1 MAPPAKGPDRSEQ
14 QARKE
19 YVKDRQKLVFR
30 FCGIALAVILVIAL
44 LGYFGV
50 FGLIAPHTVENQKNN
65 FGVTAPCAPSGS
77 KALSSSNITLEVLNG
92 TSNSG
97 LADAVGEA
105 LYFRGFNVD
114 GIGDANNSSVAHT
127 TIYAGKNA
135 LAAAYTLRAQLTS
148 SILELDNSTGNDVIL
163 VIGNDFYDLKP
174 ASSVTLK
181 EGQALSSIQGC
192 KVASQIQDSPT
203 LSEIGE
209 VVGPLS

>member
-1 MAPPAKGPDRSEQ
+1 MAPNGPDRSEQ

-50 FGLIAPHTVENQKNN
+50 FGMIVPHAVKNQKNN
-65 FGVTAPCAPSGS
+65 FGVTAPCAPAGS
-77 KALSSSNITLEVLNG
+77 KALSTSNITLEVLNG
-92 TSNSG
+92 TTKSG

-105 LYFRGFNVD
+105 LYFRGFNVA
-114 GIGDANNSSVAHT
+114 GIGDANNDSVVHT

-135 LAAAYTLRAQLTS
+135 LAAAYTLKAQLTS
-148 SILELDNSTGNDVIL
+148 SVLEMDNSTGSDVIL
-163 VIGNDFYDLKP
+163 VIGQDFYDLKD
-174 ASSVTLK
+174 ANSVTLK
-181 EGQALSSIQGC
+181 EGQTLSSIQGC
-192 KVASQIQDSPT
+192 KVASQIQDRPT
-203 LSEIGE
+203 VSQLGE

>member
-19 YVKDRQKLVFR
+19 YIKDRQKLVFR

-50 FGLIAPHTVENQKNN
+50 FGMIAPHAVKNEKNN
-65 FGVTAPCAPSGS
+65 FGVTAPCAPSGA
-77 KALSSSNITLEVLNG
+77 KALSTSDVTLEVLNG
-92 TSNSG
+92 TSKSG

-114 GIGDANNSSVAHT
+114 GIGDANDGSVTHT

-135 LAAAYTLRAQLTS
+135 LAAAYTLRSQLKN
-148 SILELDNSTGNDVIL
+148 SILELDNSDGSDVIL

-174 ASSVTLK
+174 ATSVTLK
-181 EGQALSSIQGC
+181 EGQGLSSIQGC

-203 LSEIGE
+203 VSEIGE
-209 VVGPLS
+209 VSGPLS

>member
-1 MAPPAKGPDRSEQ
+1 MATNGPDRSEQ

-30 FCGIALAVILVIAL
+30 FCGIALAVILIIAL

-50 FGLIAPHTVENQKNN
+50 FGMIAPHAVKNQQNN
-65 FGVTAPCAPSGS
+65 FGVTAPCAPAGS
-77 KALSSSNITLEVLNG
+77 KALSSSDITIEVLNG
-92 TSNSG
+92 TSKSG

-105 LYFRGFNVD
+105 LYFRGFNVT
-114 GIGDANNSSVAHT
+114 GIGDANKDSVVHT

-135 LAAAYTLRAQLTS
+135 LAAAYTLRAQLTH
-148 SILELDNSTGNDVIL
+148 SILEMDNSTSGDVVL
-163 VIGNDFYDLKP
+163 VIGQDFYDLKD
-174 ASSVTLK
+174 ANSVTLK

-203 LSEIGE
+203 MSEIGE

>member
-1 MAPPAKGPDRSEQ
+1 MAPNGPDRSEQ

-30 FCGIALAVILVIAL
+30 YCGIALVVILIIAL

-50 FGLIAPHTVENQKNN
+50 FAMIAPHTVKNQKNN
-65 FGVTAPCAPSGS
+65 FGITAPCAPSGS
-77 KALSSSNITLEVLNG
+77 KALSSSNITIEVLNG
-92 TSNSG
+92 TSKSG

-105 LYFRGFNVD
+105 LYFRGFNVA
-114 GIGDANNSSVAHT
+114 GIGDATNSNVVHT

-148 SILELDNSTGNDVIL
+148 SILEMDNSTSSDVIL
-163 VIGNDFYDLKP
+163 VIGNDFYDLKD
-174 ASSVTLK
+174 ANSITLK

-192 KVASQIQDSPT
+192 KVASQIQDSPAV
-203 LSEIGE
+203 SEIGT